1 MSRTYEYR
9 SGLASQIS
17 AFIAEKRA
25 ADVSMKK
32 KPKPFKHWTG
42 FS

>member
-1 MSRTYEYR
+1 MKGGGYIAKQVLLLQK
-9 SGLASQIS
+9 SGP
-17 AFIAEKRA
+17 